1 MRVQELRV
9 TVLSL
14 SPHSLSL
21 QFASEGTLVHDNIRE
36 EISRLIKWQTSKES
50 KERRD
55 FVYKVVS
62 AIAVGFLEI
71 LSNTLSSLMPQGA
84 GPCALCHLGSL
95 VC

>member
-14 SPHSLSL
+14 SPHSVSL
-21 QFASEGTLVHDNIRE
+21 QFASEGTFVHDNIRE